1 MMLEKAS
8 LKVNELKKKN
18 QEKLYARELLENK
31 LKEEHSN
38 VETLK
43 QSGKDLKLHNEALK
57 LELNALKKNLQSTE
71 KEVIRLTYKS
81 DNVEEKF
88 TKK

>member
-1 MMLEKAS
+1 MLEKAS

-38 VETLK
+38 VETLE